1 MNSGVASNFRP
12 QAFATRTAA
21 ERVKYE
27 SWAPGPGIENS
38 RLPVAARPPQ
48 PKAASPLRGPES
60 PKAAK
65 DAHGIAYVTAPC
77 IWPHGARNAASN
89 PFSATC

>member
-12 QAFATRTAA
+12 QAFATRTVA
-21 ERVKYE
+21 ERVKCE
-27 SWAPGPGIENS
+27 SWAPGPGLENS

-48 PKAASPLRGPES
+48 PKAASPLVD
-60 PKAAK
+60 
-65 DAHGIAYVTAPC
+65 DAHGIAYVAAPC
-77 IWPHGARNAASN
+77 IWLDGARNAASN